1 MTINERSVSPVRAWS
16 HPTNPAGI
24 SCLFYKTAFAKLSH
38 SVCVC
43 VYIIL
48 IVLVSQI
55 KAQDSTF
62 KCNNL
67 LAFIFCELKRDK
79 NNLAVVIH
87 LYVLMSNEQTP
98 QEAPPPNGCLGN
110 IVASLNLN
118 ETSYSEGY
126 G

>member
-1 MTINERSVSPVRAWS
+1 M
-16 HPTNPAGI
+16 
-24 SCLFYKTAFAKLSH
+24 
-38 SVCVC
+38 CVC

-98 QEAPPPNGCLGN
+98 QEAPPPNGYLGN